1 MFVVV
6 DMNTR
11 CLVPGKQRD
20 MYVTRSAARAAV
32 TRIMNKQDAHSPL
45 TLEVMDMPTY
55 RAQVPMREVT
65 NLMTGETVQE
75 PADLPWSCSVGSESY
90 WSA

>member
-20 MYVTRSAARAAV
+20 MYVTRPAAQAAV
-32 TRIMNKQDAHSPL
+32 TRIMNKQGAHSKL

-65 NLMTGETVQE
+65 NLMTGETVWE
-75 PADLPWSCSVGSESY
+75 PADLPWSCSVGSETY
-90 WSA
+90 WSS